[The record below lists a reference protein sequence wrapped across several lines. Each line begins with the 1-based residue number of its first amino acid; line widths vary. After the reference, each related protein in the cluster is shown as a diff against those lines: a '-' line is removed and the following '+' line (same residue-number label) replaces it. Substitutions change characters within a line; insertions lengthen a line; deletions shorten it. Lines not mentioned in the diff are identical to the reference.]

1 MPQTTLV
8 SDSLHICT
16 AIYIIL
22 AFTVQTAGQN
32 WQNFIREP
40 IGTLVPWYP
49 GTLIPWYPGT
59 LVPWYPGTLGERLD
73 SLIPR
78 GTLSKVIYIFT

>member
-49 GTLIPWYPGT
+49 DT
-59 LVPWYPGTLGERLD
+59 LVPWNPGTLGERLD

>member
-8 SDSLHICT
+8 SDSLHIST

-40 IGTLVPWYP
+40 IGTLVPW
-49 GTLIPWYPGT
+49 GK
-59 LVPWYPGTLGERLD
+59 D
-73 SLIPR
+73 
-78 GTLSKVIYIFT
+78 

>member
-49 GTLIPWYPGT
+49 GTL
-59 LVPWYPGTLGERLD
+59 GERLD

-78 GTLSKVIYIFT
+78 GTLAKVFYIFT